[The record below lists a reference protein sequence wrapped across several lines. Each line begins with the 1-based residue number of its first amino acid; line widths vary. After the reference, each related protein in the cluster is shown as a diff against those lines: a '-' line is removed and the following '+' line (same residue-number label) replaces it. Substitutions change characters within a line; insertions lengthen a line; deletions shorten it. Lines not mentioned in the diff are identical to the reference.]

1 MLFDSFQTY
10 TKISST
16 IKYLSSSFK
25 GDIKNAYAQIT

>member
-16 IKYLSSSFK
+16 IEYISSSFK
-25 GDIKNAYAQIT
+25 SDIKNAPAQIM